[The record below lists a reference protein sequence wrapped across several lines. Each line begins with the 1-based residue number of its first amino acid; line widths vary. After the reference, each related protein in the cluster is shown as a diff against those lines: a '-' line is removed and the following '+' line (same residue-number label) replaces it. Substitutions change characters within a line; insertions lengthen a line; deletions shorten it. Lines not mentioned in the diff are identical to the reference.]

1 MAQDNSPQQKHYLL
15 DKPSTNLA
23 VGIFGLALFVLL
35 TSSMIVFFRIGI
47 DIYRVSNGLET
58 IQELMQLSQLIVN
71 ESPSG
76 YLSLTI
82 ADFLDWVLFQEPGIY
97 QALVQATDPN
107 QPNWTERFVKTF
119 NWQFIVAIQSVH
131 IVGIRI
137 GAIIS
142 LLPLVGMVYALAFV
156 DGMVER
162 GIRTD
167 SAGRESTSI
176 YLHAKALHWGGMML
190 LITIYCLWFDAVTN
204 AQAFVAVW
212 LTFVWVSVRLQWKFY
227 KKYW

>member
-1 MAQDNSPQQKHYLL
+1 MAEDNSSQQKHYLL

-23 VGIFGLALFVLL
+23 ASIFGLVLFVLL
-35 TSSMIVFFRIGI
+35 TSSMIIFFRIGI
-47 DIYRVSNGLET
+47 DIYRVSNGQES
-58 IQELMQLSQLIVN
+58 IQGLMMLSQSIVN

-76 YLSLTI
+76 YLSLKI
-82 ADFLDWVLFQEPGIY
+82 ADFLDWVLFQDPGIY
-97 QALVQATDPN
+97 QALTQATDPAH
-107 QPNWTERFVKTF
+107 PNWTERFVKTF

-137 GAIIS
+137 GSIIS
-142 LLPLVGMVYALAFV
+142 LLPLVGMVYVLAFV

-176 YLHAKALHWGGMML
+176 YLHAKTLHWGGMMIL
-190 LITIYCLWFDAVTN
+190 MTIYCLWFDAVTN